1 MCMCKMCMCKMC
13 MCMCKMCMCKK
24 FEVNST
30 NYSLHNIKAYVK
42 KIVDIQ
48 MDTINTLAGVA
59 YVI

>member
-1 MCMCKMCMCKMC
+1 
-13 MCMCKMCMCKK
+13 MCMCKK

-30 NYSLHNIKAYVK
+30 NYIKAYVK
-42 KIVDIQ
+42 KSVDIQ

>member
-1 MCMCKMCMCKMC
+1 
-13 MCMCKMCMCKK
+13 MCKK

-42 KIVDIQ
+42 KSVDIQ